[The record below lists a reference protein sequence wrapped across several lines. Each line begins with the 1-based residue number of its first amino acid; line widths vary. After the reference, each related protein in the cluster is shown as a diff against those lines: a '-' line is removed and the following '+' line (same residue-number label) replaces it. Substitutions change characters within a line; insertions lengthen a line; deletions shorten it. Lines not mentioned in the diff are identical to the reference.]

1 MHNNIM
7 AAGSRD
13 RLPMLAPGRYSQWQ
27 SRFLRYIDT
36 RPNSDGLRKCLLEG
50 PYQLTTVMIPVVPA
64 TENSPEVPERTTVET
79 LLNMSPENK
88 EHYQLEKEA
97 IHLLLTGIRDEMYS
111 TVDACKT
118 AHDMWIAT
126 ERLQQDTK
134 FKGKEI
140 AKPITP
146 PSESASEEDSDP
158 EQAQRDK
165 DMKKNLALVAKYFK
179 KLYKPTNNNLRT
191 SLNSKNK
198 YVDTTPR
205 YKNDNQIAQFG
216 YQRKITVVGARETVG
231 SQVVQQSGIQ
241 CFNCKEF
248 DHFAKECQK
257 PKRVKDY
264 TYHKKKM
271 LLCKQAEKCVP
282 LQAEQADWLEDM
294 DEEIDEQ
301 ELEAH
306 YDFMAKIQE
315 VLPLESDSTAEPLEQ
330 VQYDAEYN
338 VFASERQHPE
348 QPESISNT
356 CVVEK
361 TDQNA
366 EDDRDALA
374 NLIANITLDTEENK
388 KILKQLKKENASLTQ
403 ELKECKSSLE
413 ESNTTRDS
421 CLIALQYSE
430 HSTLHT
436 HQYHE
441 DELDMGSPRESRD
454 LFLSVSPSSPTYH
467 GPEVT
472 TNNQIMCL
480 AHMEPEQG
488 NIPKSDPEE
497 ALEEDDDEIQPTI
510 LADIIA
516 SAPFL
521 SEEVVERLLA
531 LPTPPPSPLSPYS
544 SPLPQIPSPPLPI
557 PPPPPNG
564 PTYVEGSLGS
574 RATGIRQRDALPSH
588 IHETEMPEMCLPLRK
603 RPCRTTPSPGYEV
616 RESSAAGTARQV
628 GPTTARVDLYGF
640 ADILEAAPGR
650 RMSRELGYG
659 IRDTWDDLVGA
670 IQEIAPTTLEGVNQR
685 VIELST
691 TVDQE
696 CGDPIK
702 DETRNQM
709 FSEKIR
715 VAVCVYMIWNVRNSR
730 AFKNG
735 SKDEETI
742 IRIIKDEI
750 RKKLASLSVKRYV
763 AVKRVF
769 EEWGLNPNY
778 CQGY

>member
-1 MHNNIM
+1 MV
-7 AAGSRD
+7 
-13 RLPMLAPGRYSQWQ
+13 
-27 SRFLRYIDT
+27 
-36 RPNSDGLRKCLLEG
+36 K
-50 PYQLTTVMIPVVPA
+50 
-64 TENSPEVPERTTVET
+64 EVNEIRAER
-79 LLNMSPENK
+79 
-88 EHYQLEKEA
+88 
-97 IHLLLTGIRDEMYS
+97 
-111 TVDACKT
+111 
-118 AHDMWIAT
+118 
-126 ERLQQDTK
+126 
-134 FKGKEI
+134 I
-140 AKPITP
+140 AKNANP
-146 PSESASEEDSDP
+146 
-158 EQAQRDK
+158 
-165 DMKKNLALVAKYFK
+165 LAL
-179 KLYKPTNNNLRT
+179 
-191 SLNSKNK
+191 

-205 YKNDNQIAQFG
+205 YKNDNQTGQFRN
-216 YQRKITVVGARETVG
+216 QRTVTVVGARETVG

-248 DHFAKECQK
+248 GHFAKECQK
-257 PKRVKDY
+257 PKRN
-264 TYHKKKM
+264 T
-271 LLCKQAEKCVP
+271 
-282 LQAEQADWLEDM
+282 WI
-294 DEEIDEQ
+294 EIDEQ

-315 VLPLESDSTAEPLEQ
+315 VLPPESDSTAEPLEQ
-330 VQYDAEYN
+330 
-338 VFASERQHPE
+338 
-348 QPESISNT
+348 
-356 CVVEK
+356 

-421 CLIALQYSE
+421 CLIALQCKQTELEKLVSRAKVIENQILSCQDSE

-616 RESSAAGTARQV
+616 RESFGSWLLLGNFDT
-628 GPTTARVDLYGF
+628 TTARVDLMDLLIYY
-640 ADILEAAPGR
+640 EAAPGR
-650 RMSRELGYG
+650 RMTREILAMVLG
-659 IRDTWDDLVGA
+659 TWDDLGVGA
-670 IQEIAPTTLEGVNQR
+670 
-685 VIELST
+685 
-691 TVDQE
+691 
-696 CGDPIK
+696 
-702 DETRNQM
+702 TRRLHITG
-709 FSEKIR
+709 FICSSYSE
-715 VAVCVYMIWNVRNSR
+715 
-730 AFKNG
+730 F
-735 SKDEETI
+735 
-742 IRIIKDEI
+742 
-750 RKKLASLSVKRYV
+750 
-763 AVKRVF
+763 
-769 EEWGLNPNY
+769 LNRL
-778 CQGY
+778 